1 MMMIGQQLLQKK
13 ICGYYG
19 ESPCVDES
27 VYSTVLQK
35 MVAFIVQLDAVQN
48 RGRAKNVNSFEFNL
62 RDIFRWCDLMLAN
75 QNVNDWHP
83 EVFLPML
90 FLQRM
95 RDSSQRERALALFNS
110 VFGLQYVPPLFPPF
124 HITDSTVQIG
134 NAISRRINRSQAT
147 WDQPLLRQ
155 SLPFL
160 ESLLFAVQNKL
171 PCLLIGDSGSGKSYA
186 LHTLSGLL
194 NVCLY
199 EYNMN
204 TTTDATEILGC
215 FEQVEASRHYSRLL
229 GELVSLLQG
238 FLWRVLVSNCSAS
251 CPAEDR
257 TDKRLR
263 VNSMGDTHV
272 VDDSKIASVE
282 VVTEQTGKRSFEV
295 SPRSGAMLEVGGVSL
310 LYTLIS
316 YLQKEVARLLD
327 AGREGDANEE
337 IEGVVSRCRN
347 DLQSLEQQID
357 ESYVGELQS
366 LLQPAEDIL
375 KTIAAIRHV
384 SSHVSFE
391 WIDGSLIEAI
401 VRGYWVVFDNA
412 NFCSASVLDRLNSLL
427 ENNGSLLINECG
439 LVNGKERVIHPHN
452 DFRIFFVM
460 NPSFGEISRAMRNRC
475 VEIFFPHPL
484 VPSVGSKVASSNG
497 AITSPVE
504 QVIPAELWDEFDIVN
519 ACRVDDFNLI
529 VLVLQTYSDIRKLFA
544 SSLLRLNARYLQ
556 RFAALVVEQLER
568 GCSVEKS
575 LQTSG
580 ASVFNSPLVSE
591 YLQSAQW
598 YQHLQSYQASA
609 AFCEKRG
616 IPDNLFLSHR
626 AASLE
631 QICNE
636 ASDVQVLRE
645 SVLLNYLIR
654 TASAQRL
661 GEEDFQEWLR
671 LFPENCDLQRLMG
684 QQYVLV
690 ARLAQRQNAGLYF
703 VAVCLLFMRSKPNLH
718 HIEVILTPSVHDPAT
733 ADAANVVLTMVREAL
748 NAIRNARP
756 YQRLKEVQQSVHD
769 YLRRGAAVV
778 SRDHISLFSNNFDA
792 AQLCSPEELF
802 SQFPL
807 FVSLTD
813 PVLVQLRKTVA
824 NVGLLS
830 GDGGYRA
837 VLQQMDAAVR
847 HMSVFATLVPLLTAM
862 SLEAQSVAQ
871 NCRGLT
877 LNTQTLGERSVLEV
891 SLLLS
896 QGMLDVTQVQN
907 KTVAS
912 AVPLIATL
920 VQALAAFIE
929 GDIAP
934 EDVLLAVE
942 YVSCLLQLFRETRYA
957 KVLSSASAQ
966 QYNTQLV
973 AFLHIFN
980 SAFAHFRAQSPAGC
994 PEEATY
1000 RSLVATI
1007 LEELRIRSN
1016 ISMDNKLWL
1025 VAGRPLMAFKSDAF
1039 SLFMQTLGQVLTS
1052 RYVYT
1057 TPVTP
1062 STLRATMNGL
1072 ELMTAEEKKAVV
1084 EALATLNWLSH
1095 TDAKELAADGLGVV
1109 SVSQLRE
1116 VLAAVLEKSAKR
1128 LEESVSV
1135 VDTTFQGSVELGEEG
1150 ASEVVLVNDAAYGT
1164 YERVMHDVAVLKE
1177 SQLEQVR
1184 LLPLLFRGCVS
1195 SLGDAYSHQ
1204 LQRVTSSPEQL
1215 LALQQARWLL
1225 DSPRA
1230 ERVKLSLP
1238 ASQMEYLR
1246 LYLENYWSDYALGAR
1261 ITQEDELLQKNA
1273 EQAREEGT
1281 GPGLALT
1288 PHTAVNVHRLL
1299 SPLFNV
1305 RGQTVKSSSDRV
1317 EFLGVFK
1324 SLLRDLSQDLGARP
1338 RGADVL
1344 QAEAETI
1351 WEMVFFLLLHTAPAV
1366 ADTLQSIHA
1375 RGLKQL
1381 RVEDISLVE
1390 ETLRNEL
1397 TQAADVTCMRFE
1409 SLCLSVLPCVLHLLG
1424 LLQSSSDSLL
1434 LAVVVSE
1441 CWLGLGLLQFYLLL
1455 PSSILDPLLQDYVEG
1470 HLRQLMNGN
1479 LADMLFI
1486 LSYQGSLLGGDLH
1499 KAGVSAPSELQT
1511 LYETVLS
1518 RNKKAVAE
1526 LQQGVF
1532 EREGANS
1539 FDQLYAT
1546 LYSFGSSI
1554 LSLTRLYGLQQRA
1567 LSHLLGCVR
1576 NGVLACSPEVPELLE
1591 RVRDVVSTLFH
1602 QLQTSPFAISDAP
1615 IQESAEAVDV
1625 ERLLK
1630 EGHIFQSNVHSF
1642 KQSLQRSYGGYRD
1655 VIAPV
1660 KGATAQMQHG
1670 LAVLL
1675 FVASTVSTQLS
1686 VSLGNSSLHYRFLQA
1701 FTQYPF
1707 HVLSADYR
1715 KVGAEMTALMNME
1728 PLRTARV
1735 KSLVFR
1741 SLLTQLLLFNLTVLR
1756 RTTADSAISDFISS
1770 FTDLFNAQK
1779 EEEAKRKAEE
1789 EKAVEFRTRTID
1801 IENIS
1806 SNEEAM
1812 EAAFKEQFPD
1822 YQLLFDEEAQAQAIA
1837 QGDSLD
1843 LAALEKAAKGEESG
1857 RGSEWVI
1864 GSGDIAYVRDVMN
1877 VLVAPNPESAT
1888 ASVREQLLFFDGSIA
1903 SSLEREIGSLTLS
1916 DYETNTTLFLLL
1928 EMKLAKEVTEGRDLA
1943 AILRPSRG
1951 YSFHNHSNIVEAEHC
1966 ATVLISLKRRVFD
1979 LLRLYPTHVVLQYLC
1994 RLVDRMLEMPIVTPL
2009 SVMLSGVE
2017 VLSHRMHDWEVS
2029 AAQAVSLAEHI
2040 RQINQLIIRW
2050 RRLELQSWSSFLDDE
2065 DEKAAQKTTDY
2076 FCQLYS
2082 LLLPQDALQNS
2093 LLVSED
2099 PSGTLSLLASFSAR
2113 VGVRPQDLWVLVSPS
2128 SPLSHIIGLKRR
2140 EEDSEAELAL
2150 KAGAVLSEKAID
2162 YTQTLI
2168 DILDAY
2174 MRGSQLLEFSSR
2186 LQLLLLLSRF
2196 LKLQLEQHRV
2206 QNSVLELNMNVLY
2219 HTTRMYSVFLP
2230 SVQAYIQTI
2239 RGPIEKQLKDQV
2251 KLGKWDDQ
2259 SYFSLRETVN
2269 KIHRQLFKLVY
2280 EYRDANNLKVSVVL
2294 DKVLDEEFAELK
2306 EKDKEAEP
2314 EKEVKQLCPKDAP
2327 ADATTLRPE
2336 LESLEDVLLQ
2346 EDVSLQELASLR
2358 HRDQVDRSM
2367 RQLLAAPSMA
2377 FVLGTAQPAASLED
2391 LATTIIVTAAE
2402 LREEKKFTARK
2413 QKAFASLLSHL
2424 KEEGVSPLKSTLS
2437 AFQQQYH
2444 YIMRLSIPEMRSI
2457 PAVVKSLAALTASTQ
2472 QDLGIF
2478 TQLWTK
2484 ADQYFYKDHLLLSAL
2499 RMQVSQQVSDQLT
2512 AADVRRCVG
2521 YTENLMLFILQEREA
2536 LLSLSAGILAVND
2549 LLKHADH
2556 VANDFRDLQSV
2567 RVAPALQ
2574 DVAPELETL
2583 LTSTIEVVSE
2593 LLFFGQRVG
2602 GDVKIASS
2610 VLETCEEAKRTLE
2623 AELERLT
2630 VRDASSAYRLY
2641 AITNPDL
2648 FLSTLRCLQDVVGS
2662 LLQAVESQEEGV
2674 LSGEQLQV
2682 SVSQWRETLVRV
2694 EAMKRRVEE
2703 SLLQVDQATV
2713 AVSASMKEVLRTR
2726 NCLVARLQ
2734 RIVQLLRKQSLA
2746 NQEKSAASESS
2757 AFTFQQTHDALLTA
2771 WNALSLGAVQS
2782 QLNSLLEEVLSLPAA
2797 ELAVAVSLLP
2807 HVIRLV
2813 KQVLVEAAE
2822 VLVRGVVVN
2831 KGMGKLEYV
2840 LLRLFREILKKG
2852 FCLPPKEEE
2861 EKKKQEEGLQEGTG
2875 MGDGEGEEDVT
2886 DQLESKE
2893 QLDGLKGEKEEQ
2905 KEEQKEEK
2913 EENTGMD
2920 VDDDFDGELQNVKEE
2935 EEEEED
2941 EEEEDDRDRE
2951 MGDLDDQDDQEV
2963 LDEKLWDPEE
2973 EEEPPA
2979 EDEKIEQDTKQQNE
2993 KNTDEMTTKE
3003 DDQELEKKEEEGEK
3017 KEEEM
3022 EQAEE
3027 QEKDE
3032 INDLNEQEYEDD
3044 HFKNQQEEEEEE
3056 EAEIPDNM
3064 EIEDEEGEEQEEQE
3078 MEEEDAEEVEE
3089 ADEDVA
3095 REEEEEEGES
3105 EGDSIDMAGDAEEEE
3120 KEEDEEDD
3128 REVDENPEEPRE
3140 EEKEEEAEKLEK
3152 ERQSMPPTEGV
3163 ADTNGEDQVLDAPKE
3178 KEEGVREEE
3187 KKEEEEE
3194 ENNPG
3199 EEKEETPEEGAQEKE
3214 EEKEGEGGEKPEEEE
3229 EVNPYKNPEQ
3239 TKKQWEQQ
3247 YERLQMVPQEE
3258 EEEESSPQEELQRER
3273 QPLSEQVKQETS
3285 GQEVLAPSLQDV
3297 DFKPETE
3304 ETNRVE
3310 LDSAASEAEEEEE
3323 RKDVEYEKEMEE
3335 ENPAQPPF
3343 PESESETEEAAGGD
3357 ASAFAS
3363 EQLERVMKEGAGE
3376 SQQREQLQGIVTPS
3390 DVLAEEA
3397 EAPVRLP
3404 FVEEDSYLNMDVQ
3417 SLLASPT
3424 SDAAALASASAAWKE
3439 FLSQTADLSGRLTE
3453 QLRLLM
3459 EPTKASKLS
3468 GDFKTGKRINM
3479 RKVIPFIASNYRK
3492 DKIWL
3497 RRSRPSAREYQIL
3510 LAIDDSESMR
3520 QNDAGTVTFKTLA
3533 LLGNALMQLEVGQI
3547 GVVSFGESVQYV
3559 HPLTT
3564 PFTAQSGAQALTHFG
3579 FAQKHTDFE
3588 TCLQT
3593 VIAVLAQARQR
3604 LSGAAKRA
3612 VQLAFV
3618 VSDGRIQ
3625 GGRERIAK
3633 LVRDA
3638 EENNILVVLLIVDD
3652 TGE

>member
-13 ICGYYG
+13 IRGYYG
-19 ESPCVDES
+19 ASTCVDES
-27 VYSTVLQK
+27 VYNTVLQK

-83 EVFLPML
+83 EVFLSML

-95 RDSSQRERALALFNS
+95 RDSAQRERALALFNT

-155 SLPFL
+155 SLPYL

-194 NVCLY
+194 NVRLY

-263 VNSMGDTHV
+263 VNSMGDTHA
-272 VDDSKIASVE
+272 VDDSKMASVE

-295 SPRSGAMLEVGGVSL
+295 SPRGGAMLEVGGVSL
-310 LYTLIS
+310 LYMLIS

-337 IEGVVSRCRN
+337 IEGVLSRCRS
-347 DLQSLEQQID
+347 DLQSLQQQID
-357 ESYVGELQS
+357 ESYVAELQS

-484 VPSVGSKVASSNG
+484 VPSVAGSGASSSGPG
-497 AITSPVE
+497 ASSSELVSSSTESLASPNDAT
-504 QVIPAELWDEFDIVN
+504 IPAELWDEFDIVN
-519 ACRVDDFNLI
+519 ACHVDDFNLI
-529 VLVLQTYSDIRKLFA
+529 VLVLQTYSDIRRLFA

-575 LQTSG
+575 LQTAG

-591 YLQSAQW
+591 YLKSTQW
-598 YQHLQSYQASA
+598 YAHLQSYQSCA
-609 AFCEKRG
+609 AFCERRA

-626 AASLE
+626 AASLK

-654 TASAQRL
+654 MVSSQRL
-661 GEEDFQEWLR
+661 SEEDFAEWLR
-671 LFPENCDLQRLMG
+671 LFPEDADLQRLMG
-684 QQYVLV
+684 HQHALV
-690 ARLAQRQNAGLYF
+690 ARLAQRQNAGLY
-703 VAVCLLFMRSKPNLH
+703 VVTVCLLFMRSRPNLH
-718 HIEVILTPSVHDPAT
+718 HIEVILTPSVHDAAT

-748 NAIRNARP
+748 TAIRNARP
-756 YQRLKEVQQSVHD
+756 YQRLKEAQQCVRD
-769 YLRRGAAVV
+769 YLRRGAAV
-778 SRDHISLFSNNFDA
+778 SRDHIALFSNNFDA
-792 AQLCSPEELF
+792 TQLCSPEELF

-807 FVSLTD
+807 FVSSTD
-813 PVLVQLRKTVA
+813 PVLVRLRKTVA

-830 GDGGYRA
+830 DDNGYRA
-837 VLQQMDAAVR
+837 VLQQLDTAVR
-847 HMSVFATLVPLLTAM
+847 HMGVFATLVPLLTAM
-862 SLEAQSVAQ
+862 SLEAQSVSQ

-920 VQALAAFIE
+920 VQALTAFIE
-929 GDIAP
+929 GDMAS

-942 YVSCLLQLFRETRYA
+942 YVSSLLQLFRETRYA

-980 SAFAHFRAQSPAGC
+980 SAFAHFRTQCPAGC
-994 PEEATY
+994 PEEAVY
-1000 RSLVATI
+1000 RSLVTTI

-1025 VAGRPLMAFKSDAF
+1025 VAGRPLMAFKSEAF

-1052 RYVYT
+1052 RYDYT
-1057 TPVTP
+1057 TPVAP
-1062 STLRATMNGL
+1062 STLRATFSGL
-1072 ELMTAEEKKAVV
+1072 ELMTAEEKKTVV

-1109 SVSQLRE
+1109 SVDQLRE
-1116 VLAAVLEKSAKR
+1116 VLTAVLEKSAKR

-1150 ASEVVLVNDAAYGT
+1150 ASEVVLVNDEAYGT
-1164 YERVMHDVAVLKE
+1164 YERLVHDVAVLKE
-1177 SQLEQVR
+1177 SQLEQAR

-1195 SLGDAYSHQ
+1195 SLGDAYSCQ

-1225 DSPRA
+1225 DSPRT
-1230 ERVKLSLP
+1230 ERVNLSLP

-1246 LYLENYWSDYALGAR
+1246 LYLENYWSDYALGAQ
-1261 ITQEDELLQKNA
+1261 IAQEDELLQKDV

-1299 SPLFNV
+1299 APLFNV
-1305 RGQTVKSSSDRV
+1305 RGQSVKNSRDRV

-1324 SLLRDLSQDLGARP
+1324 SLLRDLSSDLGART

-1344 QAEAETI
+1344 QSEAETI
-1351 WEMVFFLLLHTAPAV
+1351 WEVVFFLLLHSAPSV
-1366 ADTLQSIHA
+1366 AEALQSTHA

-1390 ETLRNEL
+1390 ETLRREL
-1397 TQAADVTCMRFE
+1397 AQAADVTCMRFE
-1409 SLCLSVLPCVLHLLG
+1409 SLCLAVLPCVLHLLG
-1424 LLQSSSDSLL
+1424 LLQASSDRLL
-1434 LAVVVSE
+1434 SAVVVSE
-1441 CWLGLGLLQFYLLL
+1441 CWLGVGLLQFYLLL

-1479 LADMLFI
+1479 LADMLFL
-1486 LSYQGSLLGGDLH
+1486 LSYQGSLLGGDLR
-1499 KAGVSAPSELQT
+1499 KAGVSAPAELQT

-1546 LYSFGSSI
+1546 LYSFGASI

-1576 NGVLACSPEVPELLE
+1576 SGVLSCSSEVPELLE

-1602 QLQTSPFAISDAP
+1602 QLQASPFVISDAP
-1615 IQESAEAVDV
+1615 IQEDTGAVDV

-1670 LAVLL
+1670 LAELL

-1707 HVLSADYR
+1707 HVLSADYHR
-1715 KVGAEMTALMNME
+1715 VGAEMTALMNME

-1741 SLLTQLLLFNLTVLR
+1741 SLLTQLLLFNLTVLH

-1779 EEEAKRKAEE
+1779 EEEAKRRAEE

-1843 LAALEKAAKGEESG
+1843 LAALEKAAKGEESA

-1877 VLVAPNPESAT
+1877 VLVAPSPESAT
-1888 ASVREQLLFFDGSIA
+1888 ASVREQLLFLNGSIA
-1903 SSLEREIGSLTLS
+1903 SSLEREIGTLTLS

-1928 EMKLAKEVTEGRDLA
+1928 EMKLGKEVTEGRDLA
-1943 AILRPSRG
+1943 SILRPSRG

-2040 RQINQLIIRW
+2040 RQVNQLIIRW
-2050 RRLELQSWSSFLDDE
+2050 RRLELQSWNSFLDDE

-2093 LLVSED
+2093 LLVADDASE
-2099 PSGTLSLLASFSAR
+2099 TLSLLSSFSAR

-2128 SPLSHIIGLKRR
+2128 SPLSHIVGLKRR

-2150 KAGAVLSEKAID
+2150 KAGAVLSEKAVD

-2259 SYFSLRETVN
+2259 SYFSLRETAN

-2314 EKEVKQLCPKDAP
+2314 EKEVRQLRPKEAP
-2327 ADATTLRPE
+2327 VDSTLRPE
-2336 LESLEDVLLQ
+2336 LESLEDALLK
-2346 EDVSLQELASLR
+2346 EDSSLQELASLR
-2358 HRDQVDRSM
+2358 HREQVDRSM

-2377 FVLGTAQPAASLED
+2377 FVLGAAQPAASLED

-2424 KEEGVSPLKSTLS
+2424 KEEGVSPLKSTLP

-2556 VANDFRDLQSV
+2556 VANDYRDLQCV
-2567 RVAPALQ
+2567 RVAPALE

-2602 GDVKIASS
+2602 GDVKVASA
-2610 VLETCEEAKRTLE
+2610 VLDVCEEAKRTLA

-2648 FLSTLRCLQDVVGS
+2648 FLSTLTCLQNVVGS
-2662 LLQAVESQEEGV
+2662 LLRVVESQEEGV
-2674 LSGEQLQV
+2674 LSEEQLQV
-2682 SVSQWRETLVRV
+2682 SVSQWRETLVRI
-2694 EAMKRRVEE
+2694 EAMKQRVEE
-2703 SLLQVDQATV
+2703 SLQRVDPMTV
-2713 AVSASMKEVLRTR
+2713 AVSANMKKVLKTR

-2734 RIVQLLRKQSLA
+2734 LTVQSLRKQSLA
-2746 NQEKSAASESS
+2746 NQEKSTAAAESS

-2771 WNALSLGAVQS
+2771 WNALSLGTVQS
-2782 QLNSLLEEVLSLPAA
+2782 QLNALLEEVLALPSS

-2852 FCLPPKEEE
+2852 FCLPPKEKEE
-2861 EKKKQEEGLQEGTG
+2861 EKKQEEGMQEGTG

-2893 QLDGLKGEKEEQ
+2893 QLDGLK
-2905 KEEQKEEK
+2905 EEK

-2920 VDDDFDGELQNVKEE
+2920 VEDDFDGELQNVKEDE
-2935 EEEEED
+2935 EEEEE
-2941 EEEEDDRDRE
+2941 EEEEDRDRE
-2951 MGDLDDQDDQEV
+2951 MGDLDEEDDQEV

-2993 KNTDEMTTKE
+2993 KNTDEMMTKE
-3003 DDQELEKKEEEGEK
+3003 DDQEPQDQEKQEEEGEK
-3017 KEEEM
+3017 QEEQEM

-3056 EAEIPDNM
+3056 EMPEDM
-3064 EIEDEEGEEQEEQE
+3064 EIEDEDGEEKEEQE
-3078 MEEEDAEEVEE
+3078 MEEEEEAEEGEEAEAEEV
-3089 ADEDVA
+3089 AQ
-3095 REEEEEEGES
+3095 EEEEEEES
-3105 EGDSIDMAGDAEEEE
+3105 EGESIEMAGDAEEE
-3120 KEEDEEDD
+3120 KEEEEEEDD
-3128 REVDENPEEPRE
+3128 RKVDENPEEPRE
-3140 EEKEEEAEKLEK
+3140 EEEKEAEKLEK
-3152 ERQSMPPTEGV
+3152 EKQTMPPTEGV
-3163 ADTNGEDQVLDAPKE
+3163 ADANGEDQVLDAPKE
-3178 KEEGVREEE
+3178 KDEGTREEE
-3187 KKEEEEE
+3187 EKEEE

-3199 EEKEETPEEGAQEKE
+3199 EEKEETPEQEGAQEKE
-3214 EEKEGEGGEKPEEEE
+3214 EEKDGDGGEKKEEEE

-3258 EEEESSPQEELQRER
+3258 EEESSPQEEMQRER
-3273 QPLSEQVKQETS
+3273 QPLTEQVKQETS

-3310 LDSAASEAEEEEE
+3310 LDAAASEEEREEETN
-3323 RKDVEYEKEMEE
+3323 VEYEKEMEE
-3335 ENPAQPPF
+3335 ENPSQPPF
-3343 PESESETEEAAGGD
+3343 PESESEAEETVGGD

-3363 EQLERVMKEGAGE
+3363 EQLERVMKEGAGDA
-3376 SQQREQLQGIVTPS
+3376 QQRDMLQGIMTPS
-3390 DVLAEEA
+3390 DVQAMEAEE
-3397 EAPVRLP
+3397 PIRLP

-3417 SLLASPT
+3417 SLLVSPT
-3424 SDAAALASASAAWKE
+3424 SDTALLANASAAWKE

-3588 TCLQT
+3588 ACLQT

-3625 GGRERIAK
+3625 GGRDRIAK

-3652 TGE
+3652 TGG